1 MSPVRRVVLLCTFL
15 ALVSV
20 PALFGAGE
28 KGGIGNESSA
38 ACDFPTA
45 TFVDP
50 TAVALGWPTQSQGNV
65 TLGNDVYVGPFA
77 VLARGQAVKVG
88 MESDVQ
94 DNVLVDA
101 SAGSIVLGKDTILAH
116 GATVVGPARIGVDGL
131 EKCEGTKENPNDT
144 SCRVFVGFNARVDGG
159 ATIQRD
165 AWVGHLARV
174 GEGVTVTSG
183 TKVKPGRWVQSNS
196 ELKCRDRVPRK
207 QKCPAEPITDS
218 DRDFMHDV
226 VDVNVQF
233 ARAYSELSSSAITG
247 INVNPCTHFNPN
259 SVLPTLGGVQEAV
272 PGFPNRIIG
281 DVRMTDTEGQLEGKM
296 GSGISLRADEGFFFE
311 VGSIADEGANGAPG
325 MEDNVTFHALEYP
338 PEFDLNDPTA
348 RLVLGSGGAYGK
360 HIVVHGGP
368 QTVTKTGDG
377 VSIGDWTV
385 FFLSAIPG
393 PTTIG
398 AGSLVQ
404 EADFFPVGRHAT
416 IGDRE
421 VWIHGKKVWCVEW
434 TPWAPEQSKN
444 KCSAPL
450 GPHS

>member
-1 MSPVRRVVLLCTFL
+1 
-15 ALVSV
+15 
-20 PALFGAGE
+20 
-28 KGGIGNESSA
+28 
-38 ACDFPTA
+38 
-45 TFVDP
+45 
-50 TAVALGWPTQSQGNV
+50 
-65 TLGNDVYVGPFA
+65 
-77 VLARGQAVKVG
+77 
-88 MESDVQ
+88 
-94 DNVLVDA
+94 
-101 SAGSIVLGKDTILAH
+101 
-116 GATVVGPARIGVDGL
+116 
-131 EKCEGTKENPNDT
+131 
-144 SCRVFVGFNARVDGG
+144 
-159 ATIQRD
+159 
-165 AWVGHLARV
+165 
-174 GEGVTVTSG
+174 
-183 TKVKPGRWVQSNS
+183 
-196 ELKCRDRVPRK
+196 
-207 QKCPAEPITDS
+207 
-218 DRDFMHDV
+218 MHDV
-226 VDVNVQF
+226 VHVNVQF

-311 VGSIADEGANGAPG
+311 VGSIADEGINGAPG
-325 MEDNVTFHALEYP
+325 MDDNVTFHALEYP
-338 PEFDLNDPTA
+338 PEYNLNDPTA
-348 RLVLGSGGAYGK
+348 RLVLGSDGTYGK

-404 EADFFPVGRHAT
+404 QSDFYLVRRQPT

-421 VWIHGKKVWCVEW
+421 VWMGGKKVWCVEW
-434 TPWAPEQSKN
+434 TPWAPEQSKS